1 MYILDGTSYTK
12 RHYNELF
19 VRLKKINVKEDIEKN
34 ERDFKTRQKIAE
46 MSIIEEQKHYEFF
59 CKVRFFL
66 DLFFV

>member
-1 MYILDGTSYTK
+1 MYILDTPKDIVSF
-12 RHYNELF
+12 F

-46 MSIIEEQKHYEFF
+46 MSIIENRNITSFF